1 MGSKMIRSITCSA
14 VVLLALAA
22 PLFAHHGTPINYAND
37 TLFTSQATVTAFEYK
52 NPHVRLF
59 FDTKDE
65 HGNVKHWSGE
75 LANPAQY
82 ARAGWDKKRSVEAFK
97 PGTVLT
103 VSYYISKAEE
113 NLPPD
118 VGAAL
123 IAKIRDTNNERV
135 LLDRF

>member
-1 MGSKMIRSITCSA
+1 MARRGMC
-14 VVLLALAA
+14 ALAVFVFA
-22 PLFAHHGTPINYAND
+22 VAMPVFAHHGTPINYENS
-37 TLFTSQATVTAFEYK
+37 TLFTSKATVTAFEYK

-65 HGNVKHWSGE
+65 HGNIKHWSGE

-82 ARAGWDKKRSVEAFK
+82 VRAGWDKKRSLEALI

-123 IAKIRDTNNERV
+123 IAKIRDSNNERV
-135 LLDRF
+135 LLDRQ

>member
-1 MGSKMIRSITCSA
+1 MSRVRTFLA
-14 VVLLALAA
+14 VLVLGIAL
-22 PLFAHHGTPINYAND
+22 PVLAHHGTPINYEND
-37 TLFTSQATVTAFEYK
+37 TLFTSKATVTEFEYK

-65 HGNVKHWSGE
+65 HGNIKHWSGE

-82 ARAGWDKKRSVEAFK
+82 VRAGWDKKRSIEALK

-103 VSYYISKAEE
+103 ISYYISKAEE

-123 IAKIRDTNNERV
+123 IAKIRNANNERV
-135 LLDRF
+135 LLDRQGAN